1 MGLRRRVDWVGM
13 GFPPD
18 TLPETPAL
26 RPFPPEASREA
37 QAVICHK
44 GLISVMWAVAKPRP
58 FRKMPRMAPYAEGLI
73 GTWAARKLKP
83 PPHMTLRYRRTVSE
97 SRNASNSR
105 RIDSLLLSSATS
117 AGVWF
122 FFTASRAFRSSRAG
136 MGHPMVQK
144 QV

>member
-1 MGLRRRVDWVGM
+1 MGLRGRVEWVGM

-18 TLPETPAL
+18 TLPATPAP
-26 RPFPPEASREA
+26 RPFPPEASRKA

-117 AGVWF
+117 AGAFIHSFIRCV
-122 FFTASRAFRSSRAG
+122 FRSVFSARAARTAI
-136 MGHPMVQK
+136 PL
-144 QV
+144 